1 MKGQNVASA
10 CDLRQNVHFQV
21 QIFILPS
28 YPVNNSIVI
37 ARVLFSPKTYIILF
51 LKLGIITNNVQ
62 YTKPKITSEIKK
74 KRVSNINIWFKHF
87 SSPVLRKPTYVE
99 YRKVYTCRSM
109 RLWAHDLRIRI
120 GWYVTVW

>member
-1 MKGQNVASA
+1 MLLKEYILSEGYNKTVIDWHSSKIWIFGPVGHMEGQNVASA

-37 ARVLFSPKTYIILF
+37 ARVLFSPRTYIILF

-62 YTKPKITSEIKK
+62 YTKPKITSEI
-74 KRVSNINIWFKHF
+74 
-87 SSPVLRKPTYVE
+87 
-99 YRKVYTCRSM
+99 
-109 RLWAHDLRIRI
+109 
-120 GWYVTVW
+120 